1 MVRAKSKGDGS
12 ELKRRHFWA
21 TDGNWKWGLFHF
33 SMPCANK
40 FVSLSSAGSRPCDK
54 GGGTVIQSLRY
65 VGRLVS
71 KKIFLSLRAPVWFK
85 NKGGGTPL
93 PPGPLPWIRHCLVSL
108 PPLYWRFARKF
119 GQNVENLLAVIVRR
133 SKTPLLKF
141 PNTYV
146 STYLLKQAST
156 DSQLL
161 HLVPKESWNEVPT
174 CHPQNVQSSVLGY
187 GTDAVGRAESLF
199 KIGVLLT
206 ENATNIVH

>member
-1 MVRAKSKGDGS
+1 MVVSLRGGIFELRTAIGS
-12 ELKRRHFWA
+12 EA
-21 TDGNWKWGLFHF
+21 F
-33 SMPCANK
+33 SILVCLGANK

-54 GGGTVIQSLRY
+54 WGGGGWGKVIQSLRY

-71 KKIFLSLRAPVWFK
+71 KKNFSSLRAPVWFK

-141 PNTYV
+141 PNTHV
-146 STYLLKQAST
+146 SAYLLKQAST
-156 DSQLL
+156 DSHLL
-161 HLVPKESWNEVPT
+161 HLVPEESWNESPHAT
-174 CHPQNVQSSVLGY
+174 HKTSNPQYLAMELMQLGEQKAY
-187 GTDAVGRAESLF
+187 SKLGSCWQKMRQT
-199 KIGVLLT
+199 
-206 ENATNIVH
+206 

>member
-1 MVRAKSKGDGS
+1 MVVSLRGGIFEPPTATGS
-12 ELKRRHFWA
+12 EA
-21 TDGNWKWGLFHF
+21 F
-33 SMPCANK
+33 SLLVCLGANK

-54 GGGTVIQSLRY
+54 AGGKRSSRALDTWGAWSP
-65 VGRLVS
+65 
-71 KKIFLSLRAPVWFK
+71 KKNFSALRAPVWFK

-93 PPGPLPWIRHCLVSL
+93 PPEPLPWIRHCLVSL
-108 PPLYWRFARKF
+108 PPLYRRFARKF

-146 STYLLKQAST
+146 SAYLLYQAST
-156 DSQLL
+156 DSHLL
-161 HLVPKESWNEVPT
+161 HLVPKESRNEVPT
-174 CHPQNVQSSVLGY
+174 CHPQNVQSSLLGY
-187 GTDAVGRAESLF
+187 GTDAVERAESFF

>member
-1 MVRAKSKGDGS
+1 MVRVKSKGDGS

-54 GGGTVIQSLRY
+54 GGGGEQSSRALDTW
-65 VGRLVS
+65 GAWS
-71 KKIFLSLRAPVWFK
+71 PKKHFSALRAPVWFE

-93 PPGPLPWIRHCLVSL
+93 PSGPLPCIRHCLVSL
-108 PPLYWRFARKF
+108 PPLYRRFARKF

-141 PNTYV
+141 PNTCV
-146 STYLLKQAST
+146 SAYLLYQAST
-156 DSQLL
+156 DSDLL
-161 HLVPKESWNEVPT
+161 HLVPKESRNEVPA

-187 GTDAVGRAESLF
+187 GTDAVGRAESFF
-199 KIGVLLT
+199 KIGVCWQKMRQT
-206 ENATNIVH
+206 